1 MSKIELDSNLINK
14 IYQFLTKLKVVKY
27 STMIGVI
34 IYSGA
39 ICVGSIV
46 AFVYGGTLQ
55 GPGTYSIF
63 TNYISDMGSFN
74 YTPMPF
80 ILDFGCMLTS
90 FFLIPSLF
98 YLKKRLNPLPQNE
111 EDLKDKSSKKLGL
124 GKILCNIGFIFM
136 IIGLIGMFGVGLFS
150 EDRTTSLDLHW
161 IFTIV
166 VFNGFAFTSFFYG
179 LVICFYSE
187 KIPKILGLYMFITP
201 IVMIIIL
208 FGFGFQPFHEWL
220 TFFVLLGWMIPL
232 SIIFLKEINEELRRT

>member
-1 MSKIELDSNLINK
+1 MSQ
-14 IYQFLTKLKVVKY
+14 IYQFLTKLKVIKY

-34 IYSGA
+34 IYAGA
-39 ICVGSIV
+39 ICVGYIV
-46 AFVYGGTLQ
+46 AFIYGGTLQ
-55 GPGTYSIF
+55 GPGSYSIF
-63 TNYISDMGSFN
+63 TNYISDMGSFR

-80 ILDFGCMLTS
+80 ILDFGCILTS
-90 FFLIPSLF
+90 FFLIPSSF
-98 YLKKRLNPLPQNE
+98 YLKKRLNPLTQNK
-111 EDLKDKSSKKLGL
+111 EDSKNISSKNLRLGN
-124 GKILCNIGFIFM
+124 ILCIIGFIFM

-150 EDRTTSLDLHW
+150 EDRTTSLELHW

-179 LVICFYSE
+179 LVICFYSV

-220 TFFVLLGWMIPL
+220 TFYVLLGWMTPI
-232 SIIFLKEINEELRRT
+232 SIIFLKEINEELRGT